1 MEVRDLDLAACT
13 PVNHLWPEL
22 VQRLG
27 LERSARAAQQALDL
41 QAMRGSGST
50 VPVLLVET
58 CGMGLLERLQL
69 RQASGLPLGQRDGL
83 LVLLSRQRLELQL
96 LQLER

>member
-1 MEVRDLDLAACT
+1 MEVRDLDLASCT

-22 VQRLG
+22 VERLG

-41 QAMRGSGST
+41 QGMRGSAST
-50 VPVLLVET
+50 LPVLLVET
-58 CGMGLLERLQL
+58 CGVGLLERLEL
-69 RQASGLPLGQRDGL
+69 RQASGLPLAAEPGL
-83 LVLLSRQRLELQL
+83 LVLLSRQRQELQL